1 MVGST
6 MAARTWPAAGWSL
19 PGLWQVARAVA
30 RSAIAWPRCETR
42 RRRGTGELA
51 ALDNRMLA
59 DLGVTR
65 AYVQWLTFGPRD

>member
-6 MAARTWPAAGWSL
+6 MVARAWPETGWGL

-30 RSAIAWPRCETR
+30 RSIAWTRCGTLR
-42 RRRGTGELA
+42 RRRTGELA
-51 ALDNRMLA
+51 ALDERVLA

-65 AYVQWLTFGPRD
+65 AYVQWLSFGPRA